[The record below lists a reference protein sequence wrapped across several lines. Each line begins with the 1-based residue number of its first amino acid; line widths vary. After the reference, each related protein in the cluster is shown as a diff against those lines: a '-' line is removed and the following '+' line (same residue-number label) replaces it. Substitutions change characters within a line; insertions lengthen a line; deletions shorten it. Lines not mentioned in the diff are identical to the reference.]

1 MKRKRITV
9 MWMPSVSSRSRT
21 FSLHP
26 LLLYIFVGMLV
37 LSWALLAAG
46 GYFGKNLYDNYVELR
61 EENTHLLDK
70 ERELDAL
77 RQTMERIRKD
87 ENTIRSFLGVE
98 KSGEEAE
105 GLGQGGEPSPDLS
118 TIAPNDAMDSGS
130 VPFPAKPMQVS
141 ALQRAKS
148 LEMDLK
154 ELVATMRS
162 QRETWDAT
170 PSIMPVSVTDYWFSS
185 GFGWRRSPFTGL
197 KEFHNGLDISSSK
210 GTPIIAPADGTVIKR
225 GYDKYLGKFLKIDHG
240 RNIVT
245 TYGHLLA
252 YNVSPGQKVK
262 RGDIIASMGNSGL
275 STGHHL
281 HYMIKVKDRCVN
293 PLHYILNAK
302 ANRLLVRTLQSEG
315 GGNEN

>member
-1 MKRKRITV
+1 MRRKRITV

-21 FSLHP
+21 FSLP
-26 LLLYIFVGMLV
+26 PIVLYIFVGMLV
-37 LSWALLAAG
+37 LSWVLLVTG
-46 GYFGKNLYDNYVELR
+46 GYFGKSLYEDYLELR
-61 EENTHLLDK
+61 EENTHLLHK
-70 ERELDAL
+70 ERELEAL

-98 KSGEEAE
+98 KSGEEAG

-118 TIAPNDAMDSGS
+118 TIALNDAMASGS
-130 VPFPAKPMQVS
+130 VAFPIKPKEVS
-141 ALQRAKS
+141 VLQRAQS
-148 LEMDLK
+148 LEMDLQ
-154 ELVATMRS
+154 ELVETMRS
-162 QRETWDAT
+162 QRETWDRT
-170 PSIMPVSVTDYWFSS
+170 PSIVPVNVTDYWFSS

-197 KEFHNGLDISSSK
+197 KEFHNGLDISSAK

-240 RNIVT
+240 RKIIT
-245 TYGHLLA
+245 TYGHLSA
-252 YNVSPGQKVK
+252 YNVSPGQEVK

-281 HYMIKVKDRCVN
+281 HYMVKVKDRCVN

-302 ANRLLVRTLQSEG
+302 ANRLLVRPLQVEG
-315 GGNEN
+315 GGQ

>member
-1 MKRKRITV
+1 

-21 FSLHP
+21 FSLP
-26 LLLYIFVGMLV
+26 PVLLYVFVGMLV
-37 LSWALLAAG
+37 LSWVLLAAG
-46 GYFGKNLYDNYVELR
+46 GYFGKNLYDDYVDLR
-61 EENTHLLDK
+61 QENTYLLEK
-70 ERELDAL
+70 ESELDAL

-87 ENTIRSFLGVE
+87 ENTIRSFLGME
-98 KSGEEAE
+98 KSGEETG

-118 TIAPNDAMDSGS
+118 TIAPNDAMASGS
-130 VPFPAKPMQVS
+130 VPFPVKLRENS

-148 LEMDLK
+148 LETDLK
-154 ELVATMRS
+154 ELVETMRS
-162 QRETWDAT
+162 QRDNWDST
-170 PSIMPVSVTDYWFSS
+170 PSIMPVSTPDYWFSS

-197 KEFHNGLDISSSK
+197 KEFHNGLDISSGK
-210 GTPIIAPADGTVIKR
+210 GTPIIAPADGKVVKR

-245 TYGHLLA
+245 TYGHLSS
-252 YNVSPGQKVK
+252 YNASPGQKVK
-262 RGDIIASMGNSGL
+262 RGDIIATMGNTGL

-302 ANRLLVRTLQSEG
+302 ANRLLVRPLQTEG
-315 GGNEN
+315 VGQ

>member
-1 MKRKRITV
+1 MRRKRITV

-21 FSLHP
+21 FSLPP
-26 LLLYIFVGMLV
+26 LILYVFVGMLV
-37 LSWALLAAG
+37 LSWVLLATG
-46 GYFGKNLYDNYVELR
+46 GYFGKSFYDDYLTLR
-61 EENTHLLDK
+61 EENTYLLEK

-98 KSGEEAE
+98 KSAEETN

-118 TIAPNDAMDSGS
+118 TIAPNDAMASDS
-130 VPFPAKPMQVS
+130 VPFPAKPKEVS
-141 ALQRAKS
+141 VLQRAKS
-148 LEMDLK
+148 LELDLQ
-154 ELVATMRS
+154 ELVETMRS
-162 QRETWDAT
+162 QRENWDST
-170 PSIMPVSVTDYWFSS
+170 PSIIPVSVTDYWFSS

-197 KEFHNGLDISSSK
+197 KEFHNGLDISSGK

-240 RNIVT
+240 RTIIT
-245 TYGHLLA
+245 TYGHLSA

-262 RGDIIASMGNSGL
+262 RGDIVASMGNSGL

-293 PLHYILNAK
+293 PLHYVLNAK
-302 ANRLLVRTLQSEG
+302 ANRLLVRPLQIEDG
-315 GGNEN
+315 GQ